1 MRPPLAVRVGR
12 HSPVGQ
18 DALLADVFSAFAADL
33 AATPTISLRAGNELD
48 DYKQASRFEPAADAI
63 SDAYLESYHWG
74 IAHLDA
80 ASWRHYLPYLIEYA
94 LRHRDNG
101 SLVVDSL
108 LHSLRPPDREP
119 PRLASLSCRQESL
132 ITQFLETLAFGES
145 SVHQDLACQVL
156 DEWWLPNALYR
167 AAAKSRPAPP
177 SS

>member
-1 MRPPLAVRVGR
+1 MGRV
-12 HSPVGQ
+12 SLV
-18 DALLADVFSAFAADL
+18 AELFSAFAADV
-33 AATPTISLRAGNELD
+33 AATPTVTLRAGNELD
-48 DYKQASRFEPAADAI
+48 DYKQASRFEPTVDSI
-63 SDAYLESYHWG
+63 SDAYLESYPWG

-94 LRHRDNG
+94 LRHSHNG
-101 SLVVDSL
+101 SLVVDAL
-108 LHSLRPPDREP
+108 LNSLRPPDREP
-119 PRLASLSCRQESL
+119 PRLASLSRQQESL

-167 AAAKSRPAPP
+167 AAAKCRPTPP